1 MASHC
6 HFTDS
11 ITKEDEEQEEFDR
24 MLKRIGG
31 KGNIYIVGDADGENN
46 CSLFQEFIMD
56 LFHTEVHIKKDKNAN
71 LGNGNIKSASVR
83 NCPVSDVAE
92 GKDDNNADVDEKR
105 VRRKRTITAAAGRAI
120 HCAVVIFIFRHGY
133 VQKKANHVCMEE
145 ILKDVKVRVKK
156 NHGGRQA
163 LLGLI
168 HADVESSE
176 TRKSVTFLE
185 ETLRSVFI
193 KHPHGAIWTGHFIPN
208 AADGLENIKRNVC
221 KAVNV
226 SQSPDNILR
235 RKQNIFWTI
244 LQRWIRRG
252 RREQAEVTTH
262 AQAHIGDPEN
272 TEEGIPLQMNSV
284 SQS

>member
-1 MASHC
+1 MASDC

-31 KGNIYIVGDADGENN
+31 KGNIYLVGDADGENN

-56 LFHTEVHIKKDKNAN
+56 MFHTEVHIKRDKNAN
-71 LGNGNIKSASVR
+71 LGNGNIKAAR
-83 NCPVSDVAE
+83 DCPVSRVAR
-92 GKDDNNADVDEKR
+92 GKDGNAADVDEECARPKR
-105 VRRKRTITAAAGRAI
+105 KITAPKGRAI
-120 HCAVVIFIFRHGY
+120 HCAVIIFIFRHGY
-133 VQKKANHVCMEE
+133 VQNKANHMCMEE

-168 HADVESSE
+168 HTDAESSE
-176 TRKSVTFLE
+176 THKSVTLLE

-193 KHPHGAIWTGHFIPN
+193 KHPHDSIWTGHFIPN
-208 AADGLENIKRNVC
+208 EVEGIENIKRNVC

-226 SQSPDNILR
+226 SQSPDNILS
-235 RKQNIFWTI
+235 RKRNIFWLF

-252 RREQAEVTTH
+252 RREHAEVTTH
-262 AQAHIGDPEN
+262 AQAQKGDPES
-272 TEEGIPLQMNSV
+272 TEEGIPLQTNSG